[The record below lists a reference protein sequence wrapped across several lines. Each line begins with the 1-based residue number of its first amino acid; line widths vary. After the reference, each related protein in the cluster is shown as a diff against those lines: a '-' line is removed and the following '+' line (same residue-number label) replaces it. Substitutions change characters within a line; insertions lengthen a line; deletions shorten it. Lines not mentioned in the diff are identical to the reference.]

1 MNLKRNKITIKEIA
15 VLGMLSALMYAS
27 KILMEVLPNIHLLG
41 VFIVATTV
49 VFRSK
54 ALFTIYTFVIIT
66 GLFSGFSP
74 WWVPYLYIWTVL
86 WLFTM
91 LLPKKLP
98 QKIAPFIYMAVSAL
112 HGFLYGIIYAPAQAI
127 LFGLDFK
134 GTITWII
141 SGLPF
146 DLTHGI
152 SNFICG
158 LLIVPIIKVLE
169 RTKNIINN

>member
-1 MNLKRNKITIKEIA
+1 MSLKRNKITIKEIA

-27 KILMEVLPNIHLLG
+27 KVLMEVLPNIHLLG

-54 ALFTIYTFVIIT
+54 ALFTIYTFAIIS

-98 QKIAPFIYMAVSAL
+98 QKIAPIIYMSVSAL
-112 HGFLYGIIYAPAQAI
+112 HGFLYGVIYAPAQAI

-134 GTITWII
+134 GTIAWII
-141 SGLPF
+141 AGLPF

-169 RTKNIINN
+169 RTQKIISN

>member
-1 MNLKRNKITIKEIA
+1 MNSKQNKITIKEIA

-49 VFRSK
+49 VFRTK
-54 ALFTIYTFVIIT
+54 ALFMIYTFAIIS

-86 WLFTM
+86 WFFTM

-98 QKIAPFIYMAVSAL
+98 KKIAPIIYMCICAL
-112 HGFLYGIIYAPAQAI
+112 HGFLYGVIYAPAQAI

-134 GTITWII
+134 GTIAWII

-158 LLIVPIIKVLE
+158 MLIVPIIKVLE
-169 RTKNIINN
+169 RAT